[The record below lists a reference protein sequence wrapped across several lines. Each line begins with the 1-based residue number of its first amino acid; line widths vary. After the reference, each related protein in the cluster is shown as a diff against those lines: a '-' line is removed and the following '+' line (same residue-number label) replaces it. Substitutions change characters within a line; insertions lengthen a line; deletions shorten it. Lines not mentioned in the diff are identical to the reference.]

1 MSTVGGLVP
10 PTHFSSEGNVRTGML
25 HHHSTAKAL
34 FAGFHARGKVLRL
47 MCPFGRSNTDVNH
60 FCLCR
65 AETVYATEVLFT
77 RVAPPGLIVCVRWHH
92 HVSHSLSG
100 KPVCDTAFC
109 TETPLLQGTGT
120 GEQVAICITT
130 RSYAGNS
137 LPLGRMQLECL
148 Y

>member
-1 MSTVGGLVP
+1 MSTVGGLAP
-10 PTHFSSEGNVRTGML
+10 PTHFSGEGNVRTGML
-25 HHHSTAKAL
+25 HNHNAAKSL
-34 FAGFHARGKVLRL
+34 FVGFHAREKVLCL
-47 MCPFGRSNTDVNH
+47 MCPFVRSNTDVDH

-77 RVAPPGLIVCVRWHH
+77 RVAPPRLIVCVRWHH

-130 RSYAGNS
+130 RRYAGNS